1 MEYDNIN
8 MSNVEE
14 VVEQTVKKQLET
26 LMQIE
31 HDQYLEENPGIKNGY
46 YKRNLK
52 TKYGELKQLSV
63 PRNRDNSFHS
73 AIVDNNKAVGIDEL
87 ITSLYSNGVSTRRIS
102 NILRGIFNNRYSP
115 SSISRI
121 TDLALEEVNR
131 FISRKLD
138 KRYITVILDS

>member
-8 MSNVEE
+8 ISNIEDIIE
-14 VVEQTVKKQLET
+14 KTVKKQLEA
-26 LMQIE
+26 LMKIE
-31 HDQYLEENPGIKNGY
+31 HDQYLEDNPGIKNGY

-52 TKYGELKQLSV
+52 TKYGEIKELSV

-73 AIVDNNKAVGIDEL
+73 AIIDNNRAVGIDEL

-102 NILRGIFNNRYSP
+102 SILKDIFNNRYSP

-121 TDLALEEVNR
+121 TDLAL
-131 FISRKLD
+131 
-138 KRYITVILDS
+138 

>member
-63 PRNRDNSFHS
+63 PRNKDNRFHS
-73 AIVDNNKAVGIDEL
+73 AIIDNNKAVGDHH
-87 ITSLYSNGVSTRRIS
+87 
-102 NILRGIFNNRYSP
+102 
-115 SSISRI
+115 
-121 TDLALEEVNR
+121 
-131 FISRKLD
+131 
-138 KRYITVILDS
+138 

>member
-8 MSNVEE
+8 MSNVEDII
-14 VVEQTVKKQLET
+14 EQTVKEKLEA
-26 LMQIE
+26 LMKIE

-52 TKYGELKQLSV
+52 TKYGEIKELSV

-73 AIVDNNKAVGIDEL
+73 AIIESSKISIEDL
-87 ITSLYSNGVSTRRIS
+87 IVPLYSNGPSTGKITG
-102 NILRGIFNNRYSP
+102 ILKGIFNNRYSP